1 MMKPT
6 ALVIGI
12 DLVLVNALYM
22 LFYLLGWHD
31 GSETLWYLVNV
42 FYLVIVLTFI
52 PFAQDKF
59 IRVDQILGRVLKS
72 SVMYFFLLVT
82 FVIVDEQLELH
93 PLNLLREY
101 VISTIVVFYGRFM
114 AREIL
119 KHLRSKGKNTR
130 TVVFLGAGH
139 NLAYLYQIMMGEL
152 STGYRVLGYFAD
164 ADSKHL
170 PDGITRLGN
179 VKDVFEWLEH
189 NRVDQIYCN
198 LPSSRSVEIVNVIN
212 FCERHF
218 VRFFSVPNV
227 RNYVHR
233 HMAV

>member
-1 MMKPT
+1 MKPT

-82 FVIVDEQLELH
+82 FVLSLIH
-93 PLNLLREY
+93 
-101 VISTIVVFYGRFM
+101 IS
-114 AREIL
+114 EP
-119 KHLRSKGKNTR
+119 TR
-130 TVVFLGAGH
+130 P
-139 NLAYLYQIMMGEL
+139 Y
-152 STGYRVLGYFAD
+152 
-164 ADSKHL
+164 
-170 PDGITRLGN
+170 
-179 VKDVFEWLEH
+179 
-189 NRVDQIYCN
+189 
-198 LPSSRSVEIVNVIN
+198 
-212 FCERHF
+212 
-218 VRFFSVPNV
+218 
-227 RNYVHR
+227 
-233 HMAV
+233 